1 MLDFNINKMKYIII
15 QASIIFAFITTIVF
29 GEMLNDTLFN
39 LPISK
44 EQEPFLYYLTIIII
58 SIVFLTMFL
67 YTIK

>member
-1 MLDFNINKMKYIII
+1 MKYIII